1 MIIDVVPKARY
12 MTVHQSMRAKSSWKK
27 LRDFVRTLAFLDGG
41 HVEAFTLASGRKSR
55 WFFDLKPVMMHP
67 ESARLIGML
76 INERLDEIQCD
87 YVGGLEL
94 GAVPL
99 TAIVVTENGNN
110 SRQGFMIRKSDKGR
124 GGRKTNNPPGIE
136 GVALKDGGRI
146 IILEDVTTTGGSAI
160 QAVQKNQASSACEV
174 IGVISIVDS
183 EEGGAEAFEA
193 AGIAFESLLSRSDI
207 SG

>member
-27 LRDFVRTLAFLDGG
+27 LRDFVHTLAFLDGG
-41 HVEAFTLASGRKSR
+41 HDEAFTLASGRKSR
-55 WFFDLKPVMMHP
+55 WFFDLKPGMMHP

-136 GVALKDGGRI
+136 G
-146 IILEDVTTTGGSAI
+146 
-160 QAVQKNQASSACEV
+160 C
-174 IGVISIVDS
+174 
-183 EEGGAEAFEA
+183 
-193 AGIAFESLLSRSDI
+193 LLYTSPSPRD
-207 SG
+207 